1 MTKNPIAEAADAMVD
16 ETLKESFPASDPPSW
31 TLGVEPHTKA
41 VEPEK
46 GVRLRTRQA
55 ILELLSADEL
65 ARVANVEGKAT
76 LDENEEYVDL
86 ASPERGILQAL
97 PGQPL
102 NMGHVLPRCA
112 LSAETWSKV
121 QQAVHPGWRSP

>member
-1 MTKNPIAEAADAMVD
+1 MTKNTIAEAADAMVD

-31 TLGVEPHTKA
+31 TLGVEAHIDT

-46 GVRLRTRQA
+46 GIRLQTRHA

-65 ARVANVEGKAT
+65 ARVANVEGNAT

-86 ASPERGILQAL
+86 ASPERGILRAV
-97 PGQPL
+97 PGQRL
-102 NMGHVLPRCA
+102 DMGHVLPRCA
-112 LSAETWSKV
+112 LSTETWSKV